1 MRNQVASII
10 CKCQFIWKKSMS
22 MKKSVLQML
31 NPVNEFRIILYI
43 VPFFR
48 DIYQLLNHMQ
58 QVNDKLVNEVKT
70 VDYSTKVSTSSTN
83 D

>member
-1 MRNQVASII
+1 
-10 CKCQFIWKKSMS
+10 MS

-31 NPVNEFRIILYI
+31 NPVNEFRIILYT

-48 DIYQLLNHMQ
+48 DIYQLLNHKQ